1 MNGECS
7 ADHDCLSWL
16 TADRLTP
23 GRSTGLPECDSVP
36 LTTRLADK
44 PSQLSTSSS
53 AASPPLSTP
62 VPSSF
67 LALMRIFYIAVA
79 ALGAIAAARQPS
91 RSSSASQ
98 RQFGIHPLK
107 DFTAPAKRV
116 GQDACISY
124 DGDWYCR
131 MQSGVSFASNRIDA
145 TGLRP
150 NGPLGLDLQNQRIAG
165 RDIQAQ
171 SQCGLAAAENYNLG
185 LAIGAV
191 FIILGSSLL
200 GVLIPGLSGHLS
212 SRLGRR
218 GSSSSFLRR
227 AIPWTIFVLQ
237 HFGSGVILSTA
248 FVHLLL
254 EAALT
259 FNNACISDLQYEA
272 TSPAI
277 AMGAIWLMFAT
288 DCAYHSDDGNE
299 DFRLTRILNT
309 AGIIPAGCCGD
320 KDGFE
325 QQTISHDVKSGNQV
339 ASQADAESLN
349 NAHRAQGRLAK
360 YEVVSLEAG
369 IIFHSVIIGVSVGSS
384 GGSGWNA
391 FLIAISFHQFCA
403 GVALA
408 SRIALLPTTSLLA
421 KVMMYAAFVLTTPIG
436 VAIGIGVRRTF
447 NGNDRNTLLAIG
459 TLNSISAGILIYA
472 SLVQIVAGDFIYNR
486 SMLKAPSSRSLIAF
500 TVFTLG
506 ALIMSVLGKW
516 A

>member
-1 MNGECS
+1 
-7 ADHDCLSWL
+7 
-16 TADRLTP
+16 
-23 GRSTGLPECDSVP
+23 
-36 LTTRLADK
+36 
-44 PSQLSTSSS
+44 
-53 AASPPLSTP
+53 
-62 VPSSF
+62 
-67 LALMRIFYIAVA
+67 
-79 ALGAIAAARQPS
+79 
-91 RSSSASQ
+91 
-98 RQFGIHPLK
+98 
-107 DFTAPAKRV
+107 
-116 GQDACISY
+116 
-124 DGDWYCR
+124 
-131 MQSGVSFASNRIDA
+131 
-145 TGLRP
+145 
-150 NGPLGLDLQNQRIAG
+150 
-165 RDIQAQ
+165 
-171 SQCGLAAAENYNLG
+171 
-185 LAIGAV
+185 
-191 FIILGSSLL
+191 
-200 GVLIPGLSGHLS
+200 
-212 SRLGRR
+212 
-218 GSSSSFLRR
+218 
-227 AIPWTIFVLQ
+227 
-237 HFGSGVILSTA
+237 
-248 FVHLLL
+248 
-254 EAALT
+254 
-259 FNNACISDLQYEA
+259 
-272 TSPAI
+272 
-277 AMGAIWLMFAT
+277 
-288 DCAYHSDDGNE
+288 
-299 DFRLTRILNT
+299 
-309 AGIIPAGCCGD
+309 
-320 KDGFE
+320 
-325 QQTISHDVKSGNQV
+325 VKSGNQV